1 MYRFLLT
8 PFLHR
13 DQLSVSP
20 GPKKG
25 NRGAN
30 LPYINAYYTMVSIGT
45 RSDWVRVD
53 RKSRSGVGGSVGSRS
68 VVWDYSQAGLGGGVE
83 WAGEG
88 TQNSLRI
95 RTLKN
100 KGFEVA
106 NPCHRGLNPF

>member
-30 LPYINAYYTMVSIGT
+30 LPYINAYYTMVSIGA

-53 RKSRSGVGGSVGSRS
+53 RKSRSGGRWVCRESVS
-68 VVWDYSQAGLGGGVE
+68 VVWDYSQAGLGLVVGWSGLE
-83 WAGEG
+83 RAP
-88 TQNSLRI
+88 
-95 RTLKN
+95 RT
-100 KGFEVA
+100 
-106 NPCHRGLNPF
+106 P

>member
-68 VVWDYSQAGLGGGVE
+68 VVWDYSQAGLGLVVGWSGLE
-83 WAGEG
+83 RAP
-88 TQNSLRI
+88 
-95 RTLKN
+95 RT
-100 KGFEVA
+100 
-106 NPCHRGLNPF
+106 P